1 MDSPNYGNEY
11 SDDGFWK
18 KVTGVALKAG
28 RELIEKALWLYY
40 AAQRPE
46 TPTWAKGVAFG
57 ALGYFISPI
66 DLIPDITPVL
76 GYTDDLGVVG
86 LAIAS
91 IAAYINDDVKRD
103 AARKLDDWFGG

>member
-1 MDSPNYGNEY
+1 LDTSNYESEY
-11 SDDGFWK
+11 SDDSFWK

-28 RELIEKALWLYY
+28 RDLIEKALWLYY

-66 DLIPDITPVL
+66 DAIPDVTPVI
-76 GYTDDLGVVG
+76 GYADDLGVVG

-91 IAAYINDDVKRD
+91 IAAYINEDVKRN
-103 AARKLDDWFGG
+103 AARKLVDWFGE